1 MKIRFYILTCL
12 LFGGLVSCNDWLD
25 VKPETEMTLEEMYAD
40 QQGFQDALTGAY
52 LELKNSS
59 AYGTELMY
67 GTIEYLA
74 QHWDYTA
81 ESIQEKISQFNYI
94 DDNVQNRFTLI
105 YTQLYKIILLVN
117 AILEQIDAK
126 QDVFEPGMY
135 EIIKGECLAMR
146 AYCHFDL
153 LRLFGPMPTRTTAS
167 KILPYV
173 TKVGI
178 EYNTHHSYQEF
189 TELLEN
195 DLTDAGKLLYPFDPV
210 IPAGEDR
217 EELNLSLSAENFLT
231 ARQIRFNYY
240 AVKAME
246 ARFYLWLGGDDN
258 KAKAYDCATE
268 VIEAQDSEG
277 KTVFTLGSTDNI
289 AKEDYSFSTEHILAI
304 YDYNLKDNADNTF
317 TTETSYSKARNVLS
331 PDLFPSGTTDIRFIS
346 LWKEYTA
353 GNGSVANS
361 TVKFIQKEGSE
372 INQLPLI
379 RLVEMYFIAMECG
392 TLSEANRLYEEFCLS
407 RDIELVTLQDE
418 ARLEETLIKEY
429 NKEFYAEGQAF
440 YAFKRLA
447 VEDIL
452 WAEFPGN
459 EESYVVPLPLTEINY
474 GN

>member
-1 MKIRFYILTCL
+1 
-12 LFGGLVSCNDWLD
+12 
-25 VKPETEMTLEEMYAD
+25 MTLEEMYAD

-105 YTQLYKIILLVN
+105 YTQLYKIILSVN

-217 EELNLSLSAENFLT
+217 EEFVAFGTDLP
-231 ARQIRFNYY
+231 
-240 AVKAME
+240 
-246 ARFYLWLGGDDN
+246 
-258 KAKAYDCATE
+258 
-268 VIEAQDSEG
+268 DSP
-277 KTVFTLGSTDNI
+277 
-289 AKEDYSFSTEHILAI
+289 
-304 YDYNLKDNADNTF
+304 
-317 TTETSYSKARNVLS
+317 
-331 PDLFPSGTTDIRFIS
+331 PDPLQ
-346 LWKEYTA
+346 LLCCQ
-353 GNGSVANS
+353 GNGSP
-361 TVKFIQKEGSE
+361 F
-372 INQLPLI
+372 
-379 RLVEMYFIAMECG
+379 
-392 TLSEANRLYEEFCLS
+392 LS
-407 RDIELVTLQDE
+407 
-418 ARLEETLIKEY
+418 
-429 NKEFYAEGQAF
+429 
-440 YAFKRLA
+440 LA
-447 VEDIL
+447 
-452 WAEFPGN
+452 GRR
-459 EESYVVPLPLTEINY
+459 
-474 GN
+474 

>member
-1 MKIRFYILTCL
+1 
-12 LFGGLVSCNDWLD
+12 
-25 VKPETEMTLEEMYAD
+25 
-40 QQGFQDALTGAY
+40 
-52 LELKNSS
+52 
-59 AYGTELMY
+59 MY

-105 YTQLYKIILLVN
+105 YTQLYKIILSVN

-231 ARQIRFNYY
+231 ARQILFNYY

>member
-105 YTQLYKIILLVN
+105 YTQLYKIILSVN

-268 VIEAQDSEG
+268 VIEHR
-277 KTVFTLGSTDNI
+277 TVRE
-289 AKEDYSFSTEHILAI
+289 KQFSLWARRTISPKRTTPFLP
-304 YDYNLKDNADNTF
+304 NTSWPF
-317 TTETSYSKARNVLS
+317 TTITSRIMPTIPLRPKLPTRKPETFFRRIYFRRERPISDSYH
-331 PDLFPSGTTDIRFIS
+331 
-346 LWKEYTA
+346 
-353 GNGSVANS
+353 
-361 TVKFIQKEGSE
+361 
-372 INQLPLI
+372 
-379 RLVEMYFIAMECG
+379 CG
-392 TLSEANRLYEEFCLS
+392 KN
-407 RDIELVTLQDE
+407 TLQVMG
-418 ARLEETLIKEY
+418 A
-429 NKEFYAEGQAF
+429 
-440 YAFKRLA
+440 
-447 VEDIL
+447 
-452 WAEFPGN
+452 
-459 EESYVVPLPLTEINY
+459 LPIPP
-474 GN
+474 